1 MARSDASDE
10 SELSALGRMRERL
23 NAFAANYPARF
34 AIIVF
39 ASINLL
45 FALLFMT
52 PLAAADGQATPF
64 ADALFTAV
72 SVVSVTGLSVVTM
85 AEHWSPFGD
94 VLTLLGVQ
102 VGGIGVLTLTSF
114 LGMIVARRLGL
125 QQRLMAAS
133 ESNPLR
139 VRRGVVAES
148 QAIRLGD
155 VAALLRLVV
164 LSVLVFE
171 AALIVLL
178 LPRLMLSGKPLL
190 DALYESVYWSFMAFT
205 NSGFSPTIAGVG
217 EFAGD
222 PYFLGVL
229 MAGVFIGS
237 LGFPVY
243 FALLRNLGSPRHWS
257 LHVKMTI
264 TVSSLLLVIG
274 AAVYFVLEL
283 GNANS
288 WGDES
293 LGQQTLQALFMST
306 MTRSGGFAAFD
317 PSQLHQSSMLVSNM
331 LMFVGGGSASTAG
344 GIKVTTLAVLFL
356 AAIAEARGREH
367 VEAFGRA
374 IPVDI
379 VRVSVAVT
387 MWSATIVA
395 VVTIVLLQLTEEPL
409 SIVLFDVISA
419 FATCGL
425 TAGFAS
431 ADLPAIAKVILA
443 LTMLIGRIGG
453 VTLAA
458 GLASRQT
465 PRLFRRPEERPLVG

>member
-1 MARSDASDE
+1 MAPADSPTEQTQGPFARIRDAVN
-10 SELSALGRMRERL
+10 G
-23 NAFAANYPARF
+23 FAANYPARF
-34 AIIVF
+34 AMTVF
-39 ASINLL
+39 AAINLL

-72 SVVSVTGLSVVTM
+72 SVVSVTGLTVVNM

-102 VGGIGVLTLTSF
+102 VGGIGVLTLSSL
-114 LGMIVARRLGL
+114 LGMVVARRLGL

-139 VRRGVVAES
+139 IRRGVVAES

-155 VAALLRLVV
+155 VGALLRIVIV
-164 LSVLVFE
+164 SVLAFE
-171 AALIVLL
+171 AALIALI
-178 LPRLMLSGKPLL
+178 LPRLLLDGKPFL
-190 DALYESVYWSFMAFT
+190 DALYESTYWSFMAFT
-205 NSGFSPTIAGVG
+205 NSGFTPTVDGIAPY
-217 EFAGD
+217 ATD
-222 PYFLGVL
+222 PWFLGVL
-229 MAGVFIGS
+229 MTGVFIGS

-243 FALLRNLGSPRHWS
+243 FVLLRNLGNPRHWS
-257 LHVKMTI
+257 LHVKLTI
-264 TVSSLLLVIG
+264 TVSVLLLVTG
-274 AAVYFVLEL
+274 AAVYALLEF
-283 GNANS
+283 GNTDT
-288 WGDES
+288 WGGDDA
-293 LGQQTLQALFMST
+293 GQQVLQALFMSA
-306 MTRSGGFAAFD
+306 MTRSGGFATVD
-317 PSQLHQSSMLVSNM
+317 PAQLHQSSLLVTNM

-344 GIKVTTLAVLFL
+344 GIKVTTLTVLFL
-356 AAIAEARGREH
+356 AAVAEARGREH

-379 VRVSVAVT
+379 VRVAVAVT
-387 MWSATIVA
+387 LWSATIVA
-395 VVTIVLLQLTEEPL
+395 VVTIVLLQLTGQPL

-425 TAGFAS
+425 SAGFTG
-431 ADLPAIAKVILA
+431 ADLPAAAKAILA
-443 LTMLIGRIGG
+443 ATMLIGRIGG